1 MDCIFSSLAWII
13 KFCRVDPLGNDE
25 HIHPPEEEEK
35 EDDLGNE
42 LEEEVNV
49 SLEVESIE
57 ALHADTERHLENT
70 KNDCNFHFQVVCIAK
85 ILVTLSPSWVYASGV
100 NAVIFKFGITC
111 LIIEWL
117 RVWVVLNGCLA
128 IARSEE
134 IDRNSKEFI
143 VDETIVGTK
152 PSHQQ

>member
-1 MDCIFSSLAWII
+1 VDCIFSSLAWII

-57 ALHADTERHLENT
+57 ALHADTKRHLENT
-70 KNDCNFHFQVVCIAK
+70 KNNCNLHFQVVCVA
-85 ILVTLSPSWVYASGV
+85 
-100 NAVIFKFGITC
+100 
-111 LIIEWL
+111 
-117 RVWVVLNGCLA
+117 
-128 IARSEE
+128 
-134 IDRNSKEFI
+134 
-143 VDETIVGTK
+143 
-152 PSHQQ
+152 